1 MIDLTYKPYTDKDY
15 LVDEI
20 YAIMRTDKKDLRKL
34 KKDTLIDILSHITS
48 KEVK

>member
-20 YAIMRTDKKDLRKL
+20 YDV
-34 KKDTLIDILSHITS
+34 LSS
-48 KEVK
+48 YDFL